1 MRKILFGLTVVA
13 VCGGLLWAG
22 VAVAEL
28 DPVVKCQAD
37 KVKAGGKLAQ
47 CLANEQAKE
56 LKGKP
61 FDTQKCEDKYYKAIA
76 EADEEAAEE
85 GAACGFVEPL
95 CQTDMTQAQAS
106 LATCNT
112 DLGMCN
118 TDLAAWEASA
128 FVPQTGQTTTFAA
141 GDDGEVQAGVAPPVP
156 HFTDN
161 FDGTFTDNRSGLTWL
176 ENANCPNVSRTWQQ
190 ALDDVAE
197 LNASGM
203 MNRAGTGGNC
213 GDTGLQ
219 TDWRLP
225 NVLELIS
232 LLNFKNANGQPDG
245 DPFMGTLVSSGYWSS
260 TTFAFNP
267 DSAWKVFFSA
277 GINLGSSKGSN
288 GFVVAVRGGL

>member
-1 MRKILFGLTVVA
+1 MSGVKEEYHEKDTIWFNGGCGV
-13 VCGGLLWAG
+13 GGLLWAG

-61 FDTQKCEDKYYKAIA
+61 FDTQECEDKYYKAIA
-76 EADEEAAEE
+76 EADEEAAEK
-85 GAACGFVEPL
+85 GAACGFVDPL

-161 FDGTFTDNRSGLTWL
+161 FDGTFTDTESVCCQDSEPMCCQDSEPVCCKDSEPMCCKDLEPLCGEDDQSMSGQESLYG
-176 ENANCPNVSRTWQQ
+176 EEPVS
-190 ALDDVAE
+190 
-197 LNASGM
+197 
-203 MNRAGTGGNC
+203 
-213 GDTGLQ
+213 
-219 TDWRLP
+219 
-225 NVLELIS
+225 
-232 LLNFKNANGQPDG
+232 
-245 DPFMGTLVSSGYWSS
+245 
-260 TTFAFNP
+260 
-267 DSAWKVFFSA
+267 
-277 GINLGSSKGSN
+277 
-288 GFVVAVRGGL
+288 